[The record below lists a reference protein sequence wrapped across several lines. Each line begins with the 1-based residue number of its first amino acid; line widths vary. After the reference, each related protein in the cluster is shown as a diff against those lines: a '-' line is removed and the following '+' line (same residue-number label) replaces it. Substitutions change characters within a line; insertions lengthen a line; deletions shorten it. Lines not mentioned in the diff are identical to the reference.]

1 MIESNKETC
10 QQTSTLEENLVARN
24 TVIEEM
30 TVDIQLKCKQ
40 LEEKT
45 TDIIHLAERLDKH
58 DEVTNRNARR
68 IKSLEKELSVAKASH
83 NETST
88 DIFNKKISLQEKIAG
103 IADLTE
109 KLHLA
114 QVMNEELDSEN
125 IILVHSN
132 KDIIHITKRLQFYM
146 KRYEDQQREV
156 TNLVADKKEQMHQL
170 RVESDKEIA
179 YLNERLVRIMA
190 NNEELDSKVQVAA
203 TSFKES
209 IKQMAMLE
217 DDNEAKQIIIGEMS
231 TKIVNLTLSLE
242 KLDDINAK
250 NVVQIT
256 ALEDE
261 FTASKAAIEDKNH
274 IIEDMSVD
282 IVTLTERYS
291 DLKDNN
297 CENISKI
304 SALEEELVVTK
315 IAIDAIAVDHNSK
328 TIDIANLT
336 EQLNELS
343 GINSENISRI
353 SALDEKITIKNATI
367 DLMTV
372 DINNKSLSLEEKSSE
387 IAPLAEQLRLTI
399 IKNVELDAENRI
411 LVDSNKEIVY
421 LAERLQL
428 YKTNN
433 EAQRLEIKSLIADKK
448 DQIDELTLAS
458 NTEIADLNARL
469 ELVMARNNEL
479 EIWVD
484 RIKQMS
490 ALEEDNEANKKIIN
504 DLSADITKLRTAC
517 ESLAAENSSLTEQQ
531 VGRCR

>member
-1 MIESNKETC
+1 M
-10 QQTSTLEENLVARN
+10 
-24 TVIEEM
+24 
-30 TVDIQLKCKQ
+30 DIQLKCKQ

-68 IKSLEKELSVAKASH
+68 IKSLENELSVAKASH
-83 NETST
+83 SETST
-88 DIFNKKISLQEKIAG
+88 DIFNKNISLQEKITE

-109 KLHLA
+109 KLHVV
-114 QVMNEELDSEN
+114 QIKNEELDSEN
-125 IILVHSN
+125 RVLVDSN
-132 KDIIHITKRLQFYM
+132 KDIVHITERLQFYM

-156 TNLVADKKEQMHQL
+156 TNLVAKKKEEMHQL
-170 RVESDKEIA
+170 RVASDKEIA
-179 YLNERLVRIMA
+179 YLNERLARSMA

-203 TSFKES
+203 TSIKEG

-231 TKIVNLTLSLE
+231 TEIVNLTLSLE
-242 KLDDINAK
+242 KLEDINAK

-261 FTASKAAIEDKNH
+261 LTSTKATIEDKNH

-291 DLKDNN
+291 ELRDNN
-297 CENISKI
+297 SENISKI

-328 TIDIANLT
+328 TIDVANLT

-343 GINSENISRI
+343 GINSDNIARI
-353 SALDEKITIKNATI
+353 SALEEEMTIKNATI
-367 DLMTV
+367 DGLTV
-372 DINNKSLSLEEKSSE
+372 DINNKSLSLEVKSAE

-399 IKNVELDAENRI
+399 IQNEELDAENRI

-433 EAQRLEIKSLIADKK
+433 EAQRVEIKSLIADKK
-448 DQIDELTLAS
+448 EQIEQLTLAT

-469 ELVMARNNEL
+469 ELVMARNKEL

-490 ALEEDNEANKKIIN
+490 ALEEDNEAKKKIIN
-504 DLSADITKLRTAC
+504 DLSADIIKLRTAC
-517 ESLAAENSSLTEQQ
+517 EALAAENSSLTEQQ
-531 VGRCR
+531 LGGCR